1 MKKIIIILIVIS
13 IVITGCQKK
22 EKKEKRDHMKEVN
35 ITINHKDYKLELE
48 ENETVNDFLKQL
60 PLSISMSELNGNEKY
75 VYLDQSLSTNP
86 TKPKTI
92 TQGDVMLFG
101 DDCFVIFYKGFETTY
116 SYTKIGHIKDLDDLG
131 NEEVM
136 VEIK

>member
-101 DDCFVIFYKGFETTY
+101 DDCFVIFYKSFETTY

>member
-101 DDCFVIFYKGFETTY
+101 DDCFVIFYKSFETSY